1 MSYLKFSDNLFLGKQ
16 ELSRFKQALDDT
28 GFRRF
33 FGLSIA
39 NYGVVQNASG
49 AFTNFQTQIGTN
61 TNSIKVLAGYA
72 IDSAVNLI
80 TFPTTDNIP
89 VPADSNWYWVKI
101 SFTYSANEQGTF
113 SVDTAGNLTGVNSN
127 LTAVLRGIP
136 NNPSK
141 IKFPNATLNTGEYY
155 VNTITND
162 SSATLSGTFVNESNL
177 TLSVVG
183 SFTPD
188 AVPLS
193 GDKQIFQYDSCS
205 MSLVLE
211 TVSNTPPTLISGK
224 EFVIARVQNTGAGY
238 NIQDKRSLNLFNG
251 TGGAGLFLPLS
262 GGTLSGTL
270 SMNNNFIT
278 NLPAAVATGQAVR
291 YEQVVGV
298 FLPITGGT
306 MSGVI
311 AMNSNKITGL
321 AAATANGD
329 AIRYEQVNG
338 VYLPLSGGTMS
349 GNINMG
355 TNKVTSSNTWV
366 NITLINGWVNV
377 AGRTAKYRI
386 DIMGQI
392 HLEGQINSG
401 AATSQTF
408 SSSLPIPTI
417 IKGLTSTFHSG
428 ASYSIQ
434 ELVIDTSGN
443 GSLPINVGVDNFNC
457 NLDGISYWLD

>member
-16 ELSRFKQALDDT
+16 ELTRFKQALDDN

-33 FGLSIA
+33 FSLGIS

-49 AFTNFQTQIGTN
+49 SFTNFQTQIGTN

-101 SFTYSANEQGTF
+101 AFTYSALEQGTF

-127 LTAVLRGIP
+127 ITAVLRGIP

-141 IKFPNATLNTGEYY
+141 IKFPNAVLNTGEYF

-193 GDKQIFQYDSCS
+193 ADKQIFQYDSCT
-205 MSLVLE
+205 MTLVLE
-211 TVSNTPPTLISGK
+211 TVSNTPPTLITGK
-224 EFVIARVQNTGAGY
+224 EFLIARVQNTGVGY

-251 TGGAGLFLPLS
+251 SGGANLYLPLS
-262 GGTLSGTL
+262 GGSLSGTL
-270 SMNNNFIT
+270 NMTNNFIT
-278 NLPAAVATGQAVR
+278 NLPAAIASGQAVR
-291 YEQVVGV
+291 YEQVIGQY
-298 FLPITGGT
+298 LLLSGGN

-311 AMNSNKITGL
+311 AMGSNKITDL
-321 AAATANGD
+321 AAATVNGD
-329 AIRYEQVNG
+329 AVRYEQVIG
-338 VYLPLSGGTMS
+338 IFLPLNGGTMTGPIAM
-349 GNINMG
+349 GNNLITGATTWTNLSLSFSWTNESG
-355 TNKVTSSNTWV
+355 TNLKYSIDAFGNVRIVGN
-366 NITLINGWVNV
+366 LIAPGSF
-377 AGRTAKYRI
+377 
-386 DIMGQI
+386 
-392 HLEGQINSG
+392 NSFIASIP
-401 AATSQTF
+401 AAIQPSF
-408 SSSLPIPTI
+408 AISLPIWNVTTGAIARIAITNAISASTGVNANNHITI
-417 IKGLTSTFHSG
+417 DLTYYPNR
-428 ASYSIQ
+428 A
-434 ELVIDTSGN
+434 
-443 GSLPINVGVDNFNC
+443 
-457 NLDGISYWLD
+457 

>member
-16 ELSRFKQALDDT
+16 ELSRFKQYLDDT

-33 FGLSIA
+33 FSLSVS
-39 NYGVVQNASG
+39 NYGVVQNATGS
-49 AFTNFQTQIGTN
+49 FTNFQTQIGTN

-72 IDSAVNLI
+72 IDSAINLI

-101 SFTYSANEQGTF
+101 SFAYSANEQGTF

-141 IKFPNATLNTGEYY
+141 IKFPNATLNTGEYF

-224 EFVIARVQNTGAGY
+224 EFVIARVQNTGVGY

-251 TGGAGLFLPLS
+251 AGGGGLFLPLS
-262 GGTLSGTL
+262 GGNLSGNL
-270 SMNNNFIT
+270 DMGGNHII
-278 NLPAAVATGQAVR
+278 NLPQANASGQPVTYEQLSPLKTKVVNIGDWNMNSSASGTQTVNVPHGLGTYTGIRSIRTMIIQNTGQMYPLERANLAFNGTIDGW
-291 YEQVVGV
+291 VVG
-298 FLPITGGT
+298 
-306 MSGVI
+306 
-311 AMNSNKITGL
+311 MNATNIVLFARL
-321 AAATANGD
+321 AGSFD
-329 AIRYEQVNG
+329 
-338 VYLPLSGGTMS
+338 
-349 GNINMG
+349 
-355 TNKVTSSNTWV
+355 
-366 NITLINGWVNV
+366 
-377 AGRTAKYRI
+377 
-386 DIMGQI
+386 
-392 HLEGQINSG
+392 
-401 AATSQTF
+401 
-408 SSSLPIPTI
+408 
-417 IKGLTSTFHSG
+417 
-428 ASYSIQ
+428 SIQ
-434 ELVIDTSGN
+434 FDSLSFNRGYVTIDY
-443 GSLPINVGVDNFNC
+443 I
-457 NLDGISYWLD
+457 